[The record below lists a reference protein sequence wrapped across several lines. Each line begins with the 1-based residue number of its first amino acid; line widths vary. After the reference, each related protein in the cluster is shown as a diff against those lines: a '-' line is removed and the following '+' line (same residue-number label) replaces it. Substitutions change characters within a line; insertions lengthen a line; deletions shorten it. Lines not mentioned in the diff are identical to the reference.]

1 MAGGNSNGQ
10 AADGAGASDAA
21 AERAA
26 VIEREQRFFDTNAD
40 RYQLVRRRISRAMGA
55 FDRSKELHDQYD
67 PAGKDVLDY
76 GCGAG
81 RFAMELLSKGARHVT
96 GIDISA
102 ARVEEAKNL
111 AASKGLAERTTFMV
125 ADAHDTGLPAAS
137 FDLIIGS
144 DILHHLDIEAAATEL
159 RRMLKPD
166 GAAIFIEPLAHHPLL
181 RIGRRLTPSARTADE
196 HPLTEDDW
204 ELLAA
209 MFPKFRHVEV
219 EFVTLPL
226 APVNLLLPR
235 SLQQSL
241 ARRVAPVDD
250 KLLGRFPS
258 MRKYARRTILVMA
271 V

>member
-1 MAGGNSNGQ
+1 MAGGDAQ
-10 AADGAGASDAA
+10 DRPVDDAGDHDAA

-26 VIEREQRFFDTNAD
+26 VIEREQRFFDANAD
-40 RYQLVRRRISRAMGA
+40 RYRVVRKRISRAMGA

-81 RFAMELLSKGARHVT
+81 RFAMELLSKGANHVT

-111 AASKGLAERTTFMV
+111 AASKGFAERTTFLV
-125 ADAHDTGLPAAS
+125 ADAHDTGIPAAS

-144 DILHHLDIEAAATEL
+144 DILHHLDIEAAAKEL
-159 RRMLKPD
+159 RRMLKPG
-166 GAAIFIEPLAHHPLL
+166 GAAVFIEPLVHNPLL
-181 RIGRRLTPSARTADE
+181 RIGRRLTPSARTTDE

-204 ELLAA
+204 KLLAG
-209 MFPKFRHVEV
+209 MFPNFRHVEV

-226 APVNLLLPR
+226 APVNLLLSR